1 MTVLSERLTG
11 PIAAGPSRSLRYLP
25 PTVFL
30 VDVTIMVL
38 ACLVAVLG
46 RTHLPVFDS
55 VTDLTASIGRI
66 GPVLVLCWALLMW
79 AGGAY
84 RSDVFGV
91 GTDELKRVFNASMYA
106 AGLLGVGCYLIHY
119 SLSRGFFALAFV
131 AGTPA
136 LLAGRGVVRRLLHQ
150 ARIRGVLQERVI
162 IVGGPAQV
170 DDIAAVV
177 RRERWVGYSIVGA
190 VVPTSFSASETPS
203 GVPVLGRASDI
214 GALPQWCTDTDVVFV
229 AGGLPYSSAELR
241 QLLWDLEQHAV
252 QLVVAPAVTDV
263 SGDRIRFRPVGGLPL
278 VHLEGPRWAK
288 ATRWAKRTFDVIGS
302 GLLVLAALP
311 LMAYAALRIKLYD
324 GGPVLFRQTR
334 VGKDGVE
341 FGCFKFRTMVVNAEA
356 LIARM
361 QEEQGTSALL
371 FKMKDDPRITR
382 PGRWLR
388 RFSIDELP
396 QLFNVLLGDMSLV
409 GPRPQVPAEVA
420 LYDDVLHRRLRVRPG
435 MTGLWQVSGRNDL
448 SVEDSVRLDL
458 YYVDNWSML
467 QDVSILGRTLGAV
480 LGSRGAY

>member
-1 MTVLSERLTG
+1 MTVLSERLERPVSTS
-11 PIAAGPSRSLRYLP
+11 PSRAVRYVPLSAF
-25 PTVFL
+25 VIDL
-30 VDVTIMVL
+30 AVMVA
-38 ACLVAVLG
+38 ACLLAVLG
-46 RTHLPVFDS
+46 RHHLPIFRSATDVSSS
-55 VTDLTASIGRI
+55 VTTV
-66 GPVLVLCWALLMW
+66 GPLLVVCWVALLWAL
-79 AGGAY
+79 GAY
-84 RSDVFGV
+84 RSDVFGA
-91 GTDELKRVFNASMYA
+91 GADEFKRVFHASMYA
-106 AGLLGVGCYLIHY
+106 AGFVGVGCYLAKF

-131 AGTPA
+131 VGLPA
-136 LLAGRGVVRRLLHQ
+136 LFAGRVVLRRLLHQ
-150 ARIRGVLQERVI
+150 ARARGVLQERVL
-162 IVGGPAQV
+162 IVGGPKQV

-190 VVPTSFSASETPS
+190 VVPTGFEASETPS
-203 GVPVLGRASDI
+203 GVPVLARAQDI
-214 GALPQWCTDTDVVFV
+214 SALPEWCTDTDVVFV
-229 AGGLPYSSAELR
+229 AGGLPYSSTELR
-241 QLLWDLEQHAV
+241 QLLWDLEQHDV

-263 SGDRIRFRPVGGLPL
+263 SGDRVRVRPVGGLPL

-288 ATRWAKRTFDVIGS
+288 ATRWAKRSFDIVGS
-302 GLLVLAALP
+302 GLILLAAFP
-311 LMAYAALRIKLYD
+311 LIAYAALRVKLYD
-324 GGPVLFRQTR
+324 GGPVFFRQTR
-334 VGKDGVE
+334 VGRDGQE

-356 LIARM
+356 LVASL
-361 QEEQGTSALL
+361 QQEQGTSALL

-382 PGRWLR
+382 PGKWLR

-467 QDVSILGRTLGAV
+467 QDLSILGRTVGAV